1 VFRLSVVHP
10 PQGVMAINLP
20 GGETVRPDIALR
32 SSPSKACLPS
42 LQGWQVSPFI
52 GSATYAYPLE
62 VPAGAGGLRP
72 PLALHY
78 DSAATDGAS
87 GMREKQQAGW
97 VGKGWTLDP
106 GGAIALNRVVINL
119 DTASWVDYYALTLNG
134 RAYDLMRQE
143 ARAGVSNPDPN
154 NPAHWV
160 WRPTSDAA
168 LRIQADWIGR
178 AWEGNPELGGD
189 RRHRRRPLG
198 AHRRR
203 RDDALLSLRR
213 RHYRRAAQRPGN
225 AVSLQRPPGER
236 ERSDERERRTR
247 RDAAR

>member
-1 VFRLSVVHP
+1 MFRRSVAHP
-10 PQGVMAINLP
+10 PQGVIPINLLE
-20 GGETVRPDIALR
+20 GETVRQDIALR

-87 GMREKQQAGW
+87 GMREKQQASW

-119 DTASWVDYYALTLNG
+119 DTASRVDYYALTLNG

-154 NPAHWV
+154 NPAHRV

-168 LRIQADWIGR
+168 LRIQADWIGWT
-178 AWEGNPELGGD
+178 WEGNPELGGD
-189 RRHRRRPLG
+189 HRHRRRPLG

-203 RDDALLSLRR
+203 RNDALLSLRR
-213 RHYRRAAQRPGN
+213 RHHRRAAQRPGN
-225 AVSLQRPPGER
+225 AASLQRPPGKR

-247 RDAAR
+247 RNAAL